1 MAREIQ
7 IWRNDESWGNG
18 TSSSLRSTWWW
29 YWANSSGINAWCQF
43 PKIISAVIISNQN
56 INRGYKYL
64 LYRKKTQMTW
74 PDYMYKCNKSVAAQE
89 TKFLGKIILKKSP
102 KCMIFIAKKF
112 LFFTLSADLRTT
124 MSPAGCSHGSP
135 STCTGISVLVL
146 ILMWLP

>member
-1 MAREIQ
+1 ML
-7 IWRNDESWGNG
+7 D
-18 TSSSLRSTWWW
+18 
-29 YWANSSGINAWCQF
+29 ANSQKLYPWPLFRI
-43 PKIISAVIISNQN
+43 KILTAAIFAS
-56 INRGYKYL
+56 
-64 LYRKKTQMTW
+64 RKKKLQMTW

-112 LFFTLSADLRTT
+112 LLFTLSADLRTT

-146 ILMWLP
+146 ILM